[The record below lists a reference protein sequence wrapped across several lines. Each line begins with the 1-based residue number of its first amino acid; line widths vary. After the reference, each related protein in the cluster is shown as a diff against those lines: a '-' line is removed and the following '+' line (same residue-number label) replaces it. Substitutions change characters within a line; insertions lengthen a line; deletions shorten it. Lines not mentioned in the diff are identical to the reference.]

1 MITKLEKAKRML
13 LCMQRHAWEQG
24 TAAQAFLEA
33 GDSNMVVQLA
43 VEAAYRQT
51 EDGRLA
57 MVGSEFQVTDP
68 AANGEAV
75 LFAAQITGDPWLQQA
90 ADRMLAYLMERA
102 PRTQDGILHHINN
115 RPQLWSDAS
124 YMAPP
129 FLAAAGEYAE
139 AVRQIEGLWRY
150 LWIPEKNLYAH
161 IWDEDKNDFE
171 REACWGGGNGWTA
184 AGIARILRL
193 LPASMDTE
201 IQTLVG
207 YAKDVI
213 DGCLVHMRPDGYFHD
228 IVDDPTSF
236 IEVNLGQ
243 MLAYAMYRGL
253 QDGWL
258 QKSYRKKAD
267 TIRNAAHKKVDHY
280 GLVRDVCGA
289 PTFSTPGISPEGQ
302 AFLILM
308 ETAYKDLRKSGK

>member
-1 MITKLEKAKRML
+1 MLTKLAKAKRML

-24 TAAQAFLEA
+24 VAAQAFLES
-33 GDSNMVVQLA
+33 GDGNLVVQMA
-43 VEAAYRQT
+43 VEAAYRQS

-68 AANGEAV
+68 AASGEAV
-75 LFAAQITGDPWLQQA
+75 LFAAQKTGDPWLQRA
-90 ADRMLAYLMERA
+90 ADRMLEYLMENA

-129 FLAAAGEYAE
+129 FLAASGEYAE
-139 AVRQIEGLWRY
+139 AVRQIEGLRRY
-150 LWIPEKNLYAH
+150 LYLPEKNLYAH
-161 IWDEDKNDFE
+161 IWDEGKGDFE
-171 REACWGGGNGWTA
+171 RKACWGGGNGWMA
-184 AGIARILRL
+184 AGIARILRH
-193 LPASMDTE
+193 LPPSMNTE
-201 IQTLVG
+201 RQKLVS
-207 YAKDVI
+207 YAKEVI
-213 DGCLVHMRPDGYFHD
+213 DGCLAHMRSDGYFHD

-236 IEVNLGQ
+236 LEVNLGQ
-243 MLAYAMYRGL
+243 MLAYTMYRGV

-258 QKSYRKKAD
+258 DDPYRTKAD
-267 TIRNAAHKKVDHY
+267 FIRHAAHKKVDHF

-289 PTFSTPGISPEGQ
+289 PTFSKPGVSPEGQ

-308 ETAYKDLRKSGK
+308 ETAYKDLKDSGK